1 LTTPAPPELV
11 AAVTALRAGRLVVY
25 PTETVYGLG
34 AAALDPAALAALLT
48 LKGRPDEKGLSVLVA
63 GLDAATHLLSEAPP
77 LGARALAKAFWPG
90 PLTIVLPAS
99 DALPAPLCGETGGVG
114 LRCSSDRVAT
124 ALGLAFGGP
133 ITATSAN
140 PSGAQPAADVGAAR
154 AYFGER
160 VECYLDD
167 GPRTSDFASSVVEF
181 SKGRAILR
189 RAGAITIERLAS
201 VVPLHT
207 SES

>member
-1 LTTPAPPELV
+1 MSKLAPRDLA

-34 AAALDPAALAALLT
+34 AAALDPVALAALLT

-63 GLDAATHLLSEAPP
+63 GLDAATSLLAEEPP
-77 LGARALAKAFWPG
+77 LAAKALAEAFWPG
-90 PLTIVLPAS
+90 PLTIVLPAG
-99 DALPAPLCGETGGVG
+99 DAVPAPLCGATGGVG

-124 ALGLAFGGP
+124 ALALAFGGP

-140 PSGAQPAADVGAAR
+140 PSGARAATDVETAR

-160 VECYLDD
+160 VGCYLDD
-167 GPRTSDFASSVVEF
+167 GPRTSDSASSVVEF

-189 RAGAITIERLAS
+189 RAGAIPIERLAS

>member
-1 LTTPAPPELV
+1 LTKPAPPELV
-11 AAVTALRAGRLVVY
+11 AAATALKAGRLVIY

-34 AAALDPAALAALLT
+34 AAALDPVALAALLA

-99 DALPAPLCGETGGVG
+99 DTLPAPLRGETGGVG

-124 ALGLAFGGP
+124 ALALAFGGP

-140 PSGAQPAADVGAAR
+140 PSGARPAADVGAAR
-154 AYFGER
+154 AYFGTR

-167 GPRTSDFASSVVEF
+167 GSRKSDFASSVVEF

>member
-1 LTTPAPPELV
+1 LRQPAPPDLA
-11 AAVTALRAGRLVVY
+11 AAVAALRAGRLVVY

-34 AAALDPAALAALLT
+34 AAALDPMALALLLA
-48 LKGRPDEKGLSVLVA
+48 LKGRPEEKGFSVLVA
-63 GLDAATHLLSEAPP
+63 DLDVAANLLSEAPP
-77 LGARALAKAFWPG
+77 SGARALADAFWPG
-90 PLTIVLPAS
+90 PLTIVLRAS
-99 DALPAPLCGETGGVG
+99 SAVPAPLCGATGGVG
-114 LRCSSDRVAT
+114 LRCSSDPLAT
-124 ALGLAFGGP
+124 RLANAFGGP

-140 PSGAQPAADVGAAR
+140 PSGTSSATDVATAR

-189 RAGAITIERLAS
+189 RAGAITMQRLAS
-201 VVPLHT
+201 VVSLHT